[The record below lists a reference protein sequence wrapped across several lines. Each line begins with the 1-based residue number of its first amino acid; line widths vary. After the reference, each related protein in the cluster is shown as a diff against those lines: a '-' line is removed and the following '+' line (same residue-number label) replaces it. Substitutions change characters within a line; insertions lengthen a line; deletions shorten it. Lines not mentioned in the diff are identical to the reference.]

1 MELSFTH
8 RLKRRSALVKKNGV
22 ESATNSYFGNNKHVM
37 FLKLRPE
44 LKKKNLYIYIYIYIF
59 IHIYI
64 YIHAQ
69 VIQNCTTLN
78 RVDIY
83 NEDGK
88 QQDLMYKCY
97 FLLHRVLK

>member
-1 MELSFTH
+1 MGISCTH
-8 RLKRRSALVKKNGV
+8 RLKRRSALVKKKGIG
-22 ESATNSYFGNNKHVM
+22 SATNSYYGNNKYVM

-44 LKKKNLYIYIYIYIF
+44 LKKKKKFIYIY
-59 IHIYI
+59 IYI

-69 VIQNCTTLN
+69 VIQNCTTLS

>member
-1 MELSFTH
+1 
-8 RLKRRSALVKKNGV
+8 
-22 ESATNSYFGNNKHVM
+22 M

-44 LKKKNLYIYIYIYIF
+44 LKKKKFVYIYIY
-59 IHIYI
+59 IYI

>member
-22 ESATNSYFGNNKHVM
+22 ESATNSYFGNNVM

-44 LKKKNLYIYIYIYIF
+44 LKKKNLYIYIYIYLY
-59 IHIYI
+59 IYI

>member
-1 MELSFTH
+1 
-8 RLKRRSALVKKNGV
+8 
-22 ESATNSYFGNNKHVM
+22 M

-44 LKKKNLYIYIYIYIF
+44 LKKKKFIYIF
-59 IHIYI
+59 
-64 YIHAQ
+64 IHAQ
-69 VIQNCTTLN
+69 VIQNCTTLS
-78 RVDIY
+78 RVDIN

>member
-1 MELSFTH
+1 MTILYPPFKTQCFG
-8 RLKRRSALVKKNGV
+8 KKKGI
-22 ESATNSYFGNNKHVM
+22 ESATNSYYGNKKHVM

-44 LKKKNLYIYIYIYIF
+44 LKKKKF
-59 IHIYI
+59 VYI

-88 QQDLMYKCY
+88 QQHLMYKFY

>member
-1 MELSFTH
+1 
-8 RLKRRSALVKKNGV
+8 
-22 ESATNSYFGNNKHVM
+22 M

-44 LKKKNLYIYIYIYIF
+44 LKKKK
-59 IHIYI
+59 IYI

-69 VIQNCTTLN
+69 VIQNCTTLS

-88 QQDLMYKCY
+88 QQDLKQRKRKLGKRYSD
-97 FLLHRVLK
+97 VL